1 MRGTLR
7 IHFTD
12 ADLARLRLAEGP
24 DPLWEIVLASQK
36 LGATTGGLAFDH
48 WRAVVGEGPAPERRR
63 SSAGMVRALVPR
75 HGSFPDFITPVEGMQ
90 GLEAGVA
97 TLARTPAARMR
108 TEFEVIARTQRLP
121 SSARGLTA
129 GSADAMREL
138 VGAVRAFHDTCVA
151 PYWPVVQA
159 HVDADR
165 ALRARAFLDGGCEGV
180 LNSLRPVVRW
190 SKPVLEADY
199 PVDTDVHLRGRG
211 LVLVPS
217 FFCWSN
223 PVTLM
228 DRSCPVP
235 VLVHPVE
242 HDLTL
247 TAAHGDLP
255 GAAGTRLEALV
266 GRTRGRLLAGLTDM
280 RSTGEL
286 ARRFALS
293 SPAVSQHIGVLRDA
307 GLVVTRRDGNRSLH
321 HRTALGTALCDTTL

>member
-12 ADLARLRLAEGP
+12 ADLARLRLAERP

-48 WRAVVGEGPAPERRR
+48 WRGTVGEGRGRR
-63 SSAGMVRALVPR
+63 SSAGVVRALVPR
-75 HGSFPDFITPVEGMQ
+75 HGAFPDFITPVEGMQ

-97 TLARTPAARMR
+97 AIARTPVARVR
-108 TEFEVIARTQRLP
+108 TEFELIARTQRLP
-121 SSARGLTA
+121 SSARGLAA
-129 GSADAMREL
+129 GSAEAMLEL

-199 PVDTDVHLRGRG
+199 PVDSEVYLQGRG

-235 VLVHPVE
+235 VLVHPVD

-255 GAAGTRLEALV
+255 GAAGARLEALV

-280 RSTGEL
+280 HSTGEL

-293 SPAVSQHIGVLRDA
+293 SPAVSQHVGVLRDA

-321 HRTALGTALCDTTL
+321 QRTPLGTALCDTTL